1 MFPFVKISSVT
12 LLNYE
17 EVEVFQKIVI
27 LSFLFLLLRSPPTKP
42 FSRRC
47 LWEATP
53 TEPSLWFAMFVC
65 LFFSQNP
72 GVSVFSSLSV
82 PSRFWL
88 GKERMNCGSVGTD
101 GEKGEKMT
109 ASTRCLAFPKS
120 ADTQSLSS
128 LLLFPSEYLVC
139 GRNPCSL
146 Y

>member
-1 MFPFVKISSVT
+1 MRRWRCSRRLLPCLSSFYFFVVLPRNPSHADVSGKPL
-12 LLNYE
+12 LLN
-17 EVEVFQKIVI
+17 
-27 LSFLFLLLRSPPTKP
+27 LLCGLQ
-42 FSRRC
+42 C
-47 LWEATP
+47 L
-53 TEPSLWFAMFVC
+53 FVC